1 MHIALD
7 DPDFFVDDVEPV
19 YRWLRSEAP
28 VYRCDSTGLR
38 ALSKHADILR
48 VGGRDQDRQAGG
60 APQGRRQ
67 EVAGA
72 GNLEGTNV
80 KHRYNLRLL
89 PGRRAR
95 QLPSD

>member
-28 VYRCDSTGLR
+28 VS
-38 ALSKHADILR
+38 
-48 VGGRDQDRQAGG
+48 
-60 APQGRRQ
+60 
-67 EVAGA
+67 
-72 GNLEGTNV
+72 
-80 KHRYNLRLL
+80 
-89 PGRRAR
+89 R